1 MTKKTILV
9 FVIIGLLIAFGMGA
23 YVISER
29 VPMDSTD
36 IGNSAGNLHNNGLFF
51 EMDGK
56 VYFSNAMDNDCLY
69 SMNPDETGLKRLT
82 TMRSQYI
89 SGANGFLYFYMDS
102 TKTAGKVTGLSVA
115 SNQHG
120 IYRLKVRGNKQICLL
135 RDFCGELQLCGE
147 YIYYQSKTDSGTL
160 NKIKVDKTNKSKVAD
175 EMISPICYYDGRI
188 YFTGVNNDHNIHVLD
203 TKNNDLMMDF
213 LNGHLF
219 NPVITNGYLYFMNG
233 DSDYNLWRYNLLSG
247 RTEIVTSERL
257 DCYTMDDRYIYY
269 AYAGGPYSAL
279 KRCELDGSN
288 PVVLYNGV
296 VNSLNLTSQ
305 YLYFKVFGNDDLYY
319 HYPLNGS
326 AGVSVFTG
334 M

>member
-1 MTKKTILV
+1 MSKKAIVV

-29 VPMDSTD
+29 VPMDSSD
-36 IGNSAGNLHNNGLFF
+36 IGNSAGNLHNQGLFF

-56 VYFSNAMDNDCLY
+56 VYFANAMDNDCLY
-69 SMNPDETGLKRLT
+69 SMNPDETNLKRLT

-102 TKTAGKVTGLSVA
+102 TKKSGKVTGLGAA
-115 SNQHG
+115 SNQYG
-120 IYRLKVRGNKQICLL
+120 IYRLKVKGGKQICLL

-147 YIYYQSKTDSGTL
+147 YIYYQGKTDNGTL
-160 NKIKVDKTNKSKVAD
+160 NKIRVDKTNKSKVAD

-188 YFTGVNNDHNIHVLD
+188 YYTGVNDDHYIHMLD
-203 TKNNDLMMDF
+203 TRNNDMTQELIY
-213 LNGHLF
+213 GHLF
-219 NPVITNGYLYFMNG
+219 NPVVMNGYIYYMNG
-233 DSDYNLWRYNLLSG
+233 DSNYSLWRYNLLSG
-247 RTEIVTSERL
+247 STEIVTSDRL
-257 DCYTMDDRYIYY
+257 DSYTMDNNYIYY
-269 AYAGGPYSAL
+269 SYAGGSESAL

-288 PVVLYNGV
+288 PVILYNGV

-305 YLYFKVFGNDDLYY
+305 YLYFKVFGTDDLYY

-326 AGVSVFTG
+326 AGASVFTG
-334 M
+334 K